1 MTTTPERNLSV
12 AHAAANEQVGR
23 FQCATQ
29 RRISWKWQA
38 TAKGYSRGRACWTK
52 PGRFSILL
60 RSGKI
65 LELHLPAGA
74 KTSRETLE
82 RELSKIPAYGSP
94 VTWRKAATFRA
105 QLQLD
110 LEAAI

>member
-1 MTTTPERNLSV
+1 MRKAAIRTAVEAHV
-12 AHAAANEQVGR
+12 AE
-23 FQCATQ
+23 
-29 RRISWKWQA
+29 
-38 TAKGYSRGRACWTK
+38 KGYSRGRACWTK

-65 LELHLPAGA
+65 TELHLPAGA

-82 RELSKIPAYGSP
+82 RALSKIPTYGSP
-94 VTWRKAATFRA
+94 TTWRKAATFRA
-105 QLQLD
+105 LQLD